1 MNILSAEN
9 SYVRFF
15 IQYSLPFIVI
25 GIISR
30 TFPITSPAYFIV
42 PVLLL
47 INILLV
53 FILIPRTN
61 KTLTYFFIIFA
72 LPLYCLITSIWSLN
86 PIISLQRSLYLLLLY
101 AGILSSVLLYKKFY
115 PDKGIGFLIPANIMI
130 LVLSAVSLIF
140 GIPEDSWS
148 GGNGLGFMGFAGH
161 QNTLAAAILFTL
173 PGIVAWGLDKSG
185 FPLRS
190 NIAQNATSRV
200 FRLSSYSAF
209 GGLLLVSNVLLLI
222 LTYSRASILALVI
235 GTITYLIITKSKKIL
250 AILFIITAL
259 LVVLYFTIP
268 FIQNSFDS
276 VLTKDGGKI
285 LGRRMILWE
294 PSLEAAKLGGVFG
307 LGYGVSAPAIKTP
320 VLTGSH
326 YEDGRYIR
334 EKGNSVLAMIEETGL
349 IGLILFLLPMIWI
362 IRKFIIYNSQFTIK
376 ENLRSNSTF
385 YIVHCTLFA
394 MLVHAQFEAW
404 WVGVG
409 SVAIPLFLIFLF
421 MTLSSTYFF
430 KSNTETK

>member
-1 MNILSAEN
+1 MKILSAEN

-53 FILIPRTN
+53 FILIPLTN

-72 LPLYCLITSIWSLN
+72 FPLYCLITSIWSLN

-101 AGILSSVLLYKKFY
+101 AGILSSVLLYKKFF
-115 PDKGIGFLIPANIMI
+115 PDKGLGFLIPANIMI

-140 GIPEDSWS
+140 GIPADSWS

-173 PGIVAWGLDKSG
+173 PGIVAWGIQHKSG

-190 NIAQNATSRV
+190 NIGQSAK
-200 FRLSSYSAF
+200 RLTIYSCVWRITF
-209 GGLLLVSNVLLLI
+209 DFNFLLI
-222 LTYSRASILALVI
+222 LLTYSRAAILALVI

-250 AILFIITAL
+250 AIYIYYNRITRGFIFYYSIN
-259 LVVLYFTIP
+259 P
-268 FIQNSFDS
+268 
-276 VLTKDGGKI
+276 K
-285 LGRRMILWE
+285 
-294 PSLEAAKLGGVFG
+294 
-307 LGYGVSAPAIKTP
+307 
-320 VLTGSH
+320 
-326 YEDGRYIR
+326 
-334 EKGNSVLAMIEETGL
+334 
-349 IGLILFLLPMIWI
+349 FL
-362 IRKFIIYNSQFTIK
+362 R
-376 ENLRSNSTF
+376 
-385 YIVHCTLFA
+385 
-394 MLVHAQFEAW
+394 
-404 WVGVG
+404 
-409 SVAIPLFLIFLF
+409 
-421 MTLSSTYFF
+421 
-430 KSNTETK
+430 